1 MDPEYLIMYQ
11 ITGAGFALVLSSFF
25 YSWGGRAGKWR
36 RRFLAS
42 FILACTVNGLCALR
56 GIWSPWM
63 IAVYPLLAVA
73 YSLGYGAEDAWYKIV
88 RRSIYASA
96 VLMSGLLMAVLLGG
110 NAWWV
115 LLPHGVCGGL
125 SVYLGTKNP
134 LPAAAEEFMVSMV
147 LGLFLIT
154 YPFAGG

>member
-1 MDPEYLIMYQ
+1 MNPEYLLMYQ
-11 ITGAGFALVLSSFF
+11 ITGAGLMLVLSSFF
-25 YSWGGRAGKWR
+25 YSYGGRAGKWR

-42 FILACTVNGLCALR
+42 FILAATVNVTCVPR

-63 IAVYPLLAVA
+63 IAMWPLLSLA

-96 VLMSGLLMAVLLGG
+96 VLMSGLLMAILIGG

-115 LLPHGVCGGL
+115 FLPHAICGGL
-125 SVYLGTKNP
+125 SVYLGVRNP
-134 LPAAAEEFMVSMV
+134 LPASVEEFMVSMV
-147 LGLFLIT
+147 LGLFLIS
-154 YPFAGG
+154 YPFV